1 MNTSRDR
8 FFFAIRL
15 MRYLRIKDYAWIKSM
30 RDKNVELRMIYGGD
44 NLIARVDI

>member
-1 MNTSRDR
+1 
-8 FFFAIRL
+8 

-44 NLIARVDI
+44 NLIARVDICVSKCVITSD